1 MIYYLFTEG
10 AVKID
15 PNRLVEY
22 LDEIY
27 PASATASTPI
37 QGGKKEPPAGVT
49 KIAKARAGSCKS
61 RKQHRK

>member
-22 LDEIY
+22 LSEIY
-27 PASATASTPI
+27 PAGVAVSSTHI
-37 QGGKKEPPAGVT
+37 QGGKK
-49 KIAKARAGSCKS
+49 RASRRHYKNKSKGKS
-61 RKQHRK
+61 RKQYRK